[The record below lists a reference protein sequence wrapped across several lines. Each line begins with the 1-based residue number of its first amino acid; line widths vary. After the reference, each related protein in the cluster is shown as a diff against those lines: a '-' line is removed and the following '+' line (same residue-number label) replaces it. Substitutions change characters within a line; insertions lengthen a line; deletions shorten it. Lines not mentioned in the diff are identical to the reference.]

1 MTARCEYTNEQFLQH
16 SALKNVSKW
25 PTGEWSWL
33 MHDKRDLNWEA
44 MSSSPSPSH
53 LRLIQPIDFAW
64 RSCSQK
70 GATAPN
76 SFQKPR
82 PIVEPTGGGA
92 PSNTLW
98 AKWNNATG
106 PLVVQ
111 DTSIYAVCLH
121 ICPLDECLGSL
132 CSVHSNNKCTG
143 KCRPSIGGERSRGE
157 CVQDGSL
164 SAIGLYDELHSRP
177 LPARNW

>member
-1 MTARCEYTNEQFLQH
+1 
-16 SALKNVSKW
+16 
-25 PTGEWSWL
+25 

-53 LRLIQPIDFAW
+53 LRLIRPVDFAW

-82 PIVEPTGGGA
+82 PIVEPTGGGD
-92 PSNTLW
+92 P
-98 AKWNNATG
+98 AT
-106 PLVVQ
+106 PCEQSETMIQVPWWFKVLQ
-111 DTSIYAVCLH
+111 SIQYVL

-132 CSVHSNNKCTG
+132 CSVHSNKKCTG
-143 KCRPSIGGERSRGE
+143 QCRPSIGGERSRGE
-157 CVQDGSL
+157 YVQDGSL
-164 SAIGLYDELHSRP
+164 SAIGLYDELLAVP
-177 LPARNW
+177 LPARN